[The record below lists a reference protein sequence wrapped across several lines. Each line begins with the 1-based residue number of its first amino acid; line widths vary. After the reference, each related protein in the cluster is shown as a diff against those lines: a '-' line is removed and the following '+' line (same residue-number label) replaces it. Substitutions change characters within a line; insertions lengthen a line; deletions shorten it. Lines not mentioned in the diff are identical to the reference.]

1 MNKLAGLVTLC
12 VVLAIIRAALI
23 ALVVASLLGLLIL
36 FITRPKDTL
45 ILLGAFVV
53 MGLANARPLAFIA
66 MLGVIGVAVVAG
78 GVRRTRPS
86 QLLLTG
92 NDENS

>member
-23 ALVVASLLGLLIL
+23 ALVVALLLGLLVL
-36 FITRPKDTL
+36 FIARPRDT
-45 ILLGAFVV
+45 IVLLGSFVL

-66 MLGVIGVAVVAG
+66 AVAIIGVAAVVVKAKQKSPTL
-78 GVRRTRPS
+78 R
-86 QLLLTG
+86 LL
-92 NDENS
+92 NDD